1 MKAIDLDQVQAEQ
14 LAKKLSVRREH
25 LDTIR
30 RGGLHELGEG
40 RDCPPLHLGDWAG
53 ADLWDRGAITENE
66 ARYLDAIKVARTR
79 RKVEGWLKAW
89 SVDDLSADFPGKV
102 ERNFE
107 VELVVNF
114 ADVCR
119 ILTAETQKAKLFL
132 LEVLESLQSEG
143 HYHFKYEKKSQSSH
157 FPDRLVISLGKAAED

>member
-102 ERNFE
+102 ERNLEDE
-107 VELVVNF
+107 VVVNF

-119 ILTAETQKAKLFL
+119 TLVAETQKAKLFL
-132 LEVLESLQSEG
+132 LDIFESLHSRG
-143 HYHFKYEKKSQSSH
+143 HCQFRYEKKSQSSH
-157 FPDRLVISLGKAAED
+157 LPDRLVVSFSEIAED